1 MERIVHMS
9 RKLILCLM
17 TTQYFQKLFK
27 PDIHTNKFS
36 KEVFLHM
43 TTKKAVVS
51 LGHDA
56 LGYTTLAQLD
66 AVKVTAKALADLV
79 EAGYQLTITHSNG
92 PQVSMIHKAMT
103 ELRRVYIDY
112 TPAPMCVC
120 NAMSQGYVGYDI
132 QNSLKAELLGRGISK
147 TVSTIL
153 TQVTVDPYD
162 EAFYE
167 PTKLIGR
174 NMSAEDAEI
183 EVKKGNYV
191 KEEPGKGFRRII
203 AAPKPIDIV
212 EIEAIRTLADAGQ
225 IVIACGGGGIPVIEQ
240 KHALK
245 GASAV
250 IEKDAI
256 AGKLAG
262 DLKADELIILTSVS
276 NVYRNFGKENQEAI
290 ASLTVAQAEEM
301 IKEGQFGEGTMLPK
315 IEAAISYLSA
325 CKEGKVLITS
335 LDTVSDALK
344 GKAGTVITA

>member
-1 MERIVHMS
+1 MS
-9 RKLILCLM
+9 K
-17 TTQYFQKLFK
+17 
-27 PDIHTNKFS
+27 
-36 KEVFLHM
+36 
-43 TTKKAVVS
+43 KKAVVS

-56 LGYTTLAQLD
+56 LGYTTLEQKD
-66 AVKVTAKALADLV
+66 AVKVTARALADLV

-92 PQVSMIHKAMT
+92 PQISMIHKAMT
-103 ELRRVYIDY
+103 ELRRLYIDY

-120 NAMSQGYVGYDI
+120 SAMSQGYVGYDI
-132 QNSLKAELLGRGISK
+132 QNSLKAELLSRGISK

-162 EAFYE
+162 DAFYE

-174 NMSAEDAEI
+174 YMSFEESEMEI
-183 EVKKGNYV
+183 KKGNYV
-191 KEEPGKGFRRII
+191 QEEPGKGFRRII

-256 AGKLAG
+256 AGKLAAS
-262 DLKADELIILTSVS
+262 LKADQLIILTSVP
-276 NVYRNFGKENQEAI
+276 NVYTGFGTENQKAISSLSVNEALDLI
-290 ASLTVAQAEEM
+290 EKNEFE
-301 IKEGQFGEGTMLPK
+301 KGTMLPK
-315 IEAAISYLSA
+315 IEAAISYLTSN
-325 CKEGKVLITS
+325 KEGSVLITS
-335 LDTVSDALK
+335 LKSVTDALR

>member
-1 MERIVHMS
+1 MS
-9 RKLILCLM
+9 
-17 TTQYFQKLFK
+17 
-27 PDIHTNKFS
+27 
-36 KEVFLHM
+36 
-43 TTKKAVVS
+43 KKRAVVS
-51 LGHDA
+51 LGHNA
-56 LGYTTLAQLD
+56 LGYTTTEQWD

-79 EAGYQLTITHSNG
+79 EADYQLTITHSNG
-92 PQVSMIHKAMT
+92 PQISMIHKAMT
-103 ELRRVYIDY
+103 ELRRLYIDY

-120 NAMSQGYVGYDI
+120 SAMSQGYVGYDI

-174 NMSAEDAEI
+174 YMSADDAEI
-183 EVKKGNYV
+183 EMKKGNYV
-191 KEEPGKGFRRII
+191 KESPGKGFRRII

-240 KHALK
+240 RHALK

-256 AGKLAG
+256 AGKLAA
-262 DLKADELIILTSVS
+262 DLHADQLIILTAVP
-276 NVYRNFGKENQEAI
+276 NVYQHFGREDQKPI
-290 ASLTVAQAEEM
+290 FSLTLSEAEEM
-301 IKEGQFGEGTMLPK
+301 MDEGEFEEGTMLPK
-315 IEAAISYLSA
+315 IEAAISYLSVNP
-325 CKEGKVLITS
+325 KGSVLITS
-335 LDTVSDALK
+335 LEAAADALK

>member
-1 MERIVHMS
+1 MS
-9 RKLILCLM
+9 
-17 TTQYFQKLFK
+17 
-27 PDIHTNKFS
+27 
-36 KEVFLHM
+36 
-43 TTKKAVVS
+43 KKRAVVS
-51 LGHDA
+51 LGHNA
-56 LGYTTLAQLD
+56 LGYTTTEQWD

-79 EAGYQLTITHSNG
+79 EADYQLTITHSNG
-92 PQVSMIHKAMT
+92 PQISMIHKAMT
-103 ELRRVYIDY
+103 ELRRLYIDY

-120 NAMSQGYVGYDI
+120 SAMSQGYVGYDI

-174 NMSAEDAEI
+174 YMSADDAEI
-183 EVKKGNYV
+183 EMKKGNYV
-191 KEEPGKGFRRII
+191 KESPGKGFRRII

-240 KHALK
+240 QHALK

-256 AGKLAG
+256 AGKLAA
-262 DLKADELIILTSVS
+262 DLMADQLIIFTSVPG
-276 NVYRNFGKENQEAI
+276 VYRNFGKENQEAI
-290 ASLTVAQAEEM
+290 ASLTTADAEKM
-301 IKEGQFGEGTMLPK
+301 IAEGEFEKGTMLPK
-315 IEAAISYLSA
+315 IEAAISYLSVNP
-325 CKEGKVLITS
+325 KGSVLITS
-335 LDTVSDALK
+335 LEAAADALK